1 MIICIGKCPQTSIE
15 IINIHLNFPKNMCLT
30 SVTEYNQNVYIPK
43 HLYTQLLREIQVNGD
58 EFYCF

>member
-1 MIICIGKCPQTSIE
+1 
-15 IINIHLNFPKNMCLT
+15 MCVT

-58 EFYCF
+58 EFYYF